1 MSEEDNNYN
10 LTKEEAH
17 EIAQNWIKQ
26 DLLKEGILK
35 WKKDNL
41 NDEQLRILLGSN
53 YDLIIETL
61 KLYLDMPEEYYNII
75 ALWVIGTYI
84 YKNFSAFPYLFFN
97 AMRGSG
103 KSRVLKL
110 ITSLAWEGKLLAS
123 LTEAVMF
130 RMNGTLAID
139 EFEGLG
145 SKEKQSLRELL
156 NASYKKGVTIQ
167 RMKKKKTSEGEQQIV
182 EEFEPYKP
190 IIMANIWGMDEV
202 LGDRCIILVL
212 EKSNCSKFTK
222 LIEDFEA
229 NSLINS
235 IKTSLNGLQVGLLG
249 SVSGKKTIYE
259 WNNWVKQ
266 RYSIENTTNIYNPY
280 NLPYTT
286 NALQNDLNSI
296 EKVKNNE
303 FFLKID
309 ETELNGR
316 DLELF
321 FPLFTIANFLNE
333 EVLNKTLEFSKSLIK
348 SKRIEEQS
356 ESKDVLLYSFI
367 SEQQVNDYHKV
378 KELTIKFRAYLGEE
392 EREEGW
398 LNPKWFGRALK
409 RLNLIVD
416 KRQVHGYAEVTLNVE
431 KAKKQSLIFKA
442 KT

>member
-17 EIAQNWIKQ
+17 AIAQNWIKQ

-35 WKKDNL
+35 WEEGL
-41 NDEQLRILLGSN
+41 NEEQLRILLGSN